1 MSEMPPVRTNPQREF
16 PYILG
21 IGFISVGL
29 AIFLEQFLKTGW
41 LVLVILP
48 VSGAVFLVEATR
60 TRKLGLLIAGSLIFG
75 VGVGGFLYF
84 SSSLPFSVE
93 QRIGCLI
100 LQSTQHKTIRIP
112 IWFCNQCNFVD
123 RFRRR
128 GSKCD

>member
-75 VGVGGFLYF
+75 GGCRRIFIFQFLF
-84 SSSLPFSVE
+84 TF
-93 QRIGCLI
+93 
-100 LQSTQHKTIRIP
+100 
-112 IWFCNQCNFVD
+112 
-123 RFRRR
+123 
-128 GSKCD
+128 